1 MLAKM
6 TLAASNSHR
15 SAWLVLALVS
25 IANFGNFYVY
35 DSIGPVADLLQRER
49 GFSDTQIG
57 WLNAVY
63 SLPNVVLLFAGGW
76 MVDRFGA
83 SRMMAATAALCVCGA
98 FLTALGTGFPGMAAG
113 RLVFGIGAETFN
125 VATLAAIVQWFSGRH
140 LAFAIGA
147 SLALGRAGAFAVDLS
162 PTWMA
167 GAYADGWQPPL
178 LVAALLAVLS
188 FAMALA
194 YWRID
199 RGRDAAHPHA
209 EAPAFAW
216 RDLQRFGPAFW
227 QLLALCVLW
236 YAVIFAFRSTF
247 SIKFFQH
254 AHGLELA
261 AAGATNGTVYLA
273 ALFATPFFGW
283 LADRSGRPAPLLAFG
298 ALLLPVAVL
307 AMMSTSLP
315 LWIGTVL
322 IGISYSLVPAVLWPL
337 ASRLVPAAR
346 LGTAFAVLTIGLN
359 VGIAAANLAAG
370 SLNDA
375 FGAGPGNPAG
385 YGPMMLLFAACGAAG
400 FAFAL
405 RLSKGTLHEGDAPLH
420 IRERSRRQG

>member
-6 TLAASNSHR
+6 PMAASNSAR

-57 WLNAVY
+57 WLNAIY
-63 SLPNVVLLFAGGW
+63 SLPNVVLLLIGGW

-83 SRMMAATAALCVCGA
+83 GRMMAATAALCFCGA
-98 FLTALGTGFPGMAAG
+98 LLTALGAGFAGMAAG

-125 VATLAAIVQWFSGRH
+125 VATLAAIVHWFSGRH

-162 PTWMA
+162 PTWIA
-167 GAYADGWQPPL
+167 DAYAAGWQPPL
-178 LVAALLAVLS
+178 LVAALFAGLS
-188 FAMALA
+188 LAMALA
-194 YWRID
+194 FWGLD
-199 RGRDAAHPHA
+199 RGRGLARPRAA
-209 EAPAFAW
+209 APAFAW
-216 RDLQRFGPAFW
+216 RDLYRFGPPFW
-227 QLLALCVLW
+227 QLLALCMLW

-254 AHGLELA
+254 AHGLDLA
-261 AAGATNGTVYLA
+261 AAGAINGTVYLA

-298 ALLLPVAVL
+298 ALLLPLAVL
-307 AMMSTSLP
+307 TMMSRALP

-337 ASRLVPAAR
+337 ASRLVPAPR
-346 LGTAFAVLTIGLN
+346 LGTAFAVLSVGLN

-370 SLNDA
+370 GLNDA
-375 FGAGPGNPAG
+375 FAAGPRNPAG

-405 RLSKGTLHEGDAPLH
+405 RLWNGTGTSA
-420 IRERSRRQG
+420 R